1 MEKSNT
7 TWPLTI
13 LLCFCS
19 LIALPQQQVEYNNYY
34 EIVKN
39 YHETHAGKN
48 LQEVPGY
55 KRYLRWENMN
65 APRVYPS
72 GNMVAPDALWKAWQ
86 PYRKKQRSGAKSFNG
101 DWSYVGPTQVP
112 DSSGGAGRVNCVE
125 FDPNNSNILWAGTPD
140 GGLWKS
146 TDGGQSWSTETDQLV
161 NIGVT
166 DIAIDPTNTDIMY
179 IATGDGFGYDIGYE
193 IWGGVYSSGIL
204 KSIDG
209 GQTWNTTGIN
219 YSVSQTRQI
228 FNVNIDPNNNNLI
241 YAGTDNGLWR
251 SFDAGA
257 TWSLLK
263 AGLIKDFEFMP
274 GNSSTIYTAEIEED
288 SFGIELGKIY
298 RTTNAGGVWGD
309 ITPASAT
316 DGILEIAVTPANP
329 DALYSYGTGSQFFYK
344 SINNG
349 SNWIDKGWPSPIGIA
364 WGWYGMALGV
374 SPVDENVIMA
384 GGLDLAISHDG
395 GDTWGNASDWFGWP
409 ASNYSHADHRVAK
422 FYPGS
427 STDIINANDGG
438 VFRSTDL
445 GITWTDLSEGL
456 EIMQLYRMGGSQSN
470 PNLMYVG
477 AQDNGVNRLTGNNA
491 RMVVLA
497 DGMEC
502 IVNHQDNS
510 IVYATTQYGSLWVSY
525 DGGDTF
531 SNASSPG
538 GSWTVP
544 FEMNPINPDILYF
557 GGFDLHKSTN
567 GGINWTSISTGSG
580 SSSDIISIAVHKAD
594 PDVIYFTTGSK
605 LTGGVVGVYR
615 TMDDGN
621 NWQDVTAGLPADS
634 AFITSVEVSD
644 TNPLDVWVTF
654 SGYSDGNKVF
664 HSSDGGNNWQNISGT
679 LPNIPTNCMA
689 VQDDAVNSLYLGTD
703 FGTFYRNDTM
713 PDWIPF
719 MDGLPNVIINE
730 LEINVLSSKI
740 RAATY
745 GRGVWEASLYST
757 SVGLEEETATAL
769 LVFPNPTRGKFT
781 VKGLHT
787 SEKPTIT
794 VHNIMGQ
801 LVQEI
806 QPVGNEAL
814 LDISQQPAGNYV
826 VRIQGERQ
834 STVKKI
840 TLVHH

>member
-1 MEKSNT
+1 MKTSNARLL
-7 TWPLTI
+7 LTI
-13 LLCFCS
+13 FLCLCS
-19 LIALPQQQVEYNNYY
+19 VIALPQQREYGNFY
-34 EIVKN
+34 EIVKK
-39 YHETHAGKN
+39 YRETHAGKN
-48 LQEVPGY
+48 LHEVSGY
-55 KRYLRWENMN
+55 KRQMRWEYMN

-72 GNMVAPDALWKAWQ
+72 GNMVAPDALMKAWQ
-86 PYRKKQRSGAKSFNG
+86 SYQKTHRSGAKSFNG
-101 DWSYVGPTQVP
+101 NWSYVGPKGIP
-112 DSSGGAGRVNCVE
+112 NNGGGAGRVNCIE
-125 FDPNNSNILWAGTPD
+125 FDPNNSDILWVGTPD

-146 TDGGQSWSTETDQLV
+146 TDGGQSWSTNTDQLV
-161 NIGVT
+161 NTGVT
-166 DIAIDPTNTDIMY
+166 DIAIDPNNTNIMY
-179 IATGDGFGYDIGYE
+179 LATGDGFGYDNGYE

-204 KSIDG
+204 KSTDG

-219 YSVSQTRQI
+219 YTISQTRQI
-228 FNVNIDPNNNNLI
+228 FNVSIDPSNSNTV
-241 YAGTDNGLWR
+241 YTGTDNGLWR
-251 SFDAGA
+251 STDAGA

-263 AGLIKDFEFMP
+263 TGLIKDFEFMP
-274 GNSSTIYTAEIEED
+274 GNPSTMYTAEVEED
-288 SFGIELGKIY
+288 AFGEEFATIY
-298 RTTNAGGVWGD
+298 RTTDAGGSWSD
-309 ITPASAT
+309 ITPVDAIY
-316 DGILEIAVTPANP
+316 DDVIELAVTPANP
-329 DALYSYGTGSQFFYK
+329 NALYGFGDNFNFFRSTDNGTTWSY
-344 SINNG
+344 NP
-349 SNWIDKGWPSPIGIA
+349 WISGIGFPM
-364 WGWYGMALGV
+364 GWYGMALDV
-374 SPVDENVIMA
+374 SPVDENIVMV
-384 GGLDLAISHDG
+384 GGLNLAISTNG
-395 GDTWGNASDWFGWP
+395 GNSWSNVSDWQGWP
-409 ASNYSHADHRVAK
+409 TNDYSHADHRVVK

-427 STDIINANDGG
+427 TTDIITGNDGG
-438 VFRSTDL
+438 VFRSANA
-445 GITWTDLSEGL
+445 GNSWADLSEGL
-456 EIMQLYRMGGSQSN
+456 EIMQLYKMGGSPNN
-470 PNLMYVG
+470 PDLVYIG
-477 AQDNGVNRLTGNNA
+477 AQDNGVNRLMGNNA
-491 RMVVLA
+491 RMAMLR

-502 IVNHQDNS
+502 IVDYQDNNN
-510 IVYATTQYGSLWVSY
+510 VYATTQNGNFWASY
-525 DGGDTF
+525 DGGNTF
-531 SNASSPG
+531 SNVYYLPIST
-538 GSWTVP
+538 WNVP
-544 FEMNPINPDILYF
+544 FEIHPTDPGIFYTGGSHLQKTNNGFASWSPLSF
-557 GGFDLHKSTN
+557 GAGH
-567 GGINWTSISTGSG
+567 TSPL
-580 SSSDIISIAVHKAD
+580 ISIAIHKVD

-605 LTGGVVGVYR
+605 FAGGDVGVFR
-615 TMDDGN
+615 TMNDGFTWAN
-621 NWQDVTAGLPADS
+621 ITPGLPADS

-794 VHNIMGQ
+794 IHNMMGQ